1 MFLALPLSFVGLK
14 VGLTEYSDYITQRL
28 RLIAQCRI
36 RLRNIHHL
44 LLCRPR
50 VALPLYVGHLPP
62 RLLGICVSGKACTT
76 EHRQP

>member
-1 MFLALPLSFVGLK
+1 MFLALPLSFVDLK
-14 VGLTEYSDYITQRL
+14 VGLTDYSDFIAQRL

-44 LLCRPR
+44 LCRPR

-62 RLLGICVSGKACTT
+62 GLLGICVSGKDCTT